1 MESISFFSE
10 EALLERLGVS
20 LGKLLDGSA
29 CVLVGHWF
37 WGAHAISPR
46 YRVPFAAKPE

>member
-1 MESISFFSE
+1 MRYLKFFT
-10 EALLERLGVS
+10 L
-20 LGKLLDGSA
+20 LLDGSA